1 MRYLVGIWDRIS
13 QYHFVNLTEAI
24 YCAIVYKIHWNTFG
38 DQKEAYTITL
48 PKIPAQ
54 IIISSLSAHLTR
66 LNSQNDTVK
75 LDLSF
80 QRDNVPSQAS
90 RFTKAWLSDQGIVGE
105 YRPPQS
111 LDLDLN
117 SVVKKIS
124 GRVLVGYHLKFP
136 VKKCTNYHLL
146 LIEDLCTELRMD
158 IMK

>member
-1 MRYLVGIWDRIS
+1 MILSNSISVSNEITCQAKLLVS
-13 QYHFVNLTEAI
+13 QKN
-24 YCAIVYKIHWNTFG
+24 
-38 DQKEAYTITL
+38 
-48 PKIPAQ
+48 
-54 IIISSLSAHLTR
+54 
-66 LNSQNDTVK
+66 
-75 LDLSF
+75 
-80 QRDNVPSQAS
+80 
-90 RFTKAWLSDQGIVGE
+90 WLSDQGIVGE